1 MLYAVMFTETDG
13 CEYSVDIVQGVYD
26 TPELAKDKI
35 DKDVKRCVDLR
46 TSHRLELPR
55 DMGCYPNEYSILPFT
70 VNEDW

>member
-46 TSHRLELPR
+46 TSHRLE
-55 DMGCYPNEYSILPFT
+55 
-70 VNEDW
+70 